1 MCSTT
6 RTPPKLQGKAST
18 GPQVKVCKYRGKKS
32 LTVLPSESQGSTLL
46 ARRYPMKVLGGGKT
60 KSCITDLRA
69 FVKVKRENQM
79 QKKMTLF
86 FIGLQEGHIVKVES
100 ASEDGQGHGVDD
112 VLEGLGGDL
121 LYVDQEEQTPL
132 VLIKGKHGL
141 FG

>member
-1 MCSTT
+1 
-6 RTPPKLQGKAST
+6 
-18 GPQVKVCKYRGKKS
+18 
-32 LTVLPSESQGSTLL
+32 
-46 ARRYPMKVLGGGKT
+46 MKVLGGGKS

-100 ASEDGQGHGVDD
+100 VSEDGQGHQGHGVDQ
-112 VLEGLGGDL
+112 VLERLGGDL
-121 LYVDQEEQTPL
+121 LYVDQEEHTPL

>member
-1 MCSTT
+1 
-6 RTPPKLQGKAST
+6 
-18 GPQVKVCKYRGKKS
+18 
-32 LTVLPSESQGSTLL
+32 
-46 ARRYPMKVLGGGKT
+46 MKVLGGGKT

-100 ASEDGQGHGVDD
+100 ASEYGQGHGVDD
-112 VLEGLGGDL
+112 VLERLGGDL
-121 LYVDQEEQTPL
+121 LFVDREEHTPL

>member
-1 MCSTT
+1 
-6 RTPPKLQGKAST
+6 
-18 GPQVKVCKYRGKKS
+18 
-32 LTVLPSESQGSTLL
+32 
-46 ARRYPMKVLGGGKT
+46 MKVLGGGKT

-100 ASEDGQGHGVDD
+100 ASEDGQGHSVDE
-112 VLEGLGGDL
+112 VLERLGGDL
-121 LYVDQEEQTPL
+121 LYVDREEHTPL